1 MFTLISAS
9 YHLFNFYEDN
19 SFADIGNPALI
30 APAVNS
36 AFGNTEWCNSKIGC
50 LRRCNFSCVLE
61 RRNLE
66 SKYPSLNLT
75 RGGLS
80 LMLEDTMIGH
90 LDILWKILSIHH

>member
-36 AFGNTEWCNSKIGC
+36 AFGNTDAVQ
-50 LRRCNFSCVLE
+50 F
-61 RRNLE
+61 
-66 SKYPSLNLT
+66 
-75 RGGLS
+75 
-80 LMLEDTMIGH
+80 
-90 LDILWKILSIHH
+90 